1 MHLTELKNLN
11 LQDYIQEDIELCPQC
26 NGTGFVIHTE
36 TGFPKDSHQEVIC
49 DVCEGSGRVI
59 REHIEVTCYSPYKGK

>member
-1 MHLTELKNLN
+1 MHLTELNKLN
-11 LQDYIQEDIELCPQC
+11 LEDYIQKDIELCPQC
-26 NGTGFVIHTE
+26 GGKGFNVHQV
-36 TGFPKDSHQEVIC
+36 TGFPKDSPQEVIC